1 MFDISGF
8 EGNPFLENFL
18 EYKFYHFLEGKTS
31 FFFCDQKCCIPER
44 QSILIIKIIE
54 TQQWVSFW
62 AKSKQYIKKYNSKF
76 ISRINQFVTYW
87 PYFIPSFLVFKSHRY
102 CISIVIAADGN

>member
-31 FFFCDQKCCIPER
+31 FDGYWQKLAILFLRKYEILPKDKTQTSNGVAASVKTIFGPLPFPE
-44 QSILIIKIIE
+44 
-54 TQQWVSFW
+54 
-62 AKSKQYIKKYNSKF
+62 KK
-76 ISRINQFVTYW
+76 
-87 PYFIPSFLVFKSHRY
+87 
-102 CISIVIAADGN
+102 